1 MDGLADVRKSL
12 AFIMATPN
20 KPLSFRNVPFRPATS
35 LLKDKGQWTGK
46 PPAHNKQGSRPDL
59 LSLA

>member
-1 MDGLADVRKSL
+1 
-12 AFIMATPN
+12 MATPN

-46 PPAHNKQGSRPDL
+46 PPVHNKQGSRPDL